1 MPTATAEARA
11 WIDGLPGGTFFFA
24 SEVPGRPS
32 VVRPLLSR
40 LAADDSSPVHREMQ
54 GFYAK
59 AWRDGDASRVPRTDR
74 VYGALKLAGA
84 GGGAASALA
93 LNWLGWTHQHPCR
106 YDFAVIGRPPTSPWP
121 FVRFRRRS
129 NTRRHLLNWAEVT
142 LLEGL
147 RSFGYLECVAWQEAT
162 DMLARGICQQRLG
175 QGVALSGRLLMQVGS
190 AERSQPKAYFGR
202 LADAVNAL
210 EAASAP

>member
-1 MPTATAEARA
+1 MR
-11 WIDGLPGGTFFFA
+11 
-24 SEVPGRPS
+24 
-32 VVRPLLSR
+32 
-40 LAADDSSPVHREMQ
+40 

-59 AWRDGDASRVPRTDR
+59 AWRDGDASRVPCTDR
-74 VYGALKLAGA
+74 VHGALKLAGP
-84 GGGAASALA
+84 GGGAASVLA

-129 NTRRHLLNWAEVT
+129 NARRRVLNWTEVT

-162 DMLARGICQQRLG
+162 EMLDRGVCQQRLG
-175 QGVALSGRLLMQVGS
+175 QGVALRGDLLMQVGS
-190 AERSQPKAYFGR
+190 AERSHPKEYFQR
-202 LADAVNAL
+202 LDDAMTAL
-210 EAASAP
+210 EAATVP